1 MATLNAIYGTFIEE
15 IKKERYF
22 KNIKSEII
30 IISKK
35 KQPIFESKPFLVL
48 TDPYSF

>member
-1 MATLNAIYGTFIEE
+1 MATLNAIYGTFIED

-35 KQPIFESKPFLVL
+35 KTIFESKPFLVL